1 MNQTRDLTR
10 EDADQSFSMN
20 YHTLATNEDGE
31 LQSSNASATESKT
44 KVEKP
49 VPKPRNPL
57 RRSLSA
63 QHRAIKANT
72 TNNAPNKIIP
82 STGEFDDTPPTLVMS
97 QRMIISS
104 SPAPTSMMSRS
115 SSRAGNGRLSRSA
128 TVSP

>member
-1 MNQTRDLTR
+1 MKIKALQCHYDIYFIYKRDLTR

-31 LQSSNASATESKT
+31 LQSSNAAATESKT

-63 QHRAIKANT
+63 QHRAIKVRLDIKKFWTFKLNFYPQNRINILQICAY
-72 TNNAPNKIIP
+72 KLYSII
-82 STGEFDDTPPTLVMS
+82 TF
-97 QRMIISS
+97 
-104 SPAPTSMMSRS
+104 
-115 SSRAGNGRLSRSA
+115 
-128 TVSP
+128 